1 MDHLKCSDLVLTLKI
16 LSLQEMFIIIRHINE
31 HLQTKSEE
39 KYIWLPKCTFS
50 DDFKMSNNITSRR
63 KPMRLKSQRITK

>member
-16 LSLQEMFIIIRHINE
+16 LSLQEIFIIIRHINE

-39 KYIWLPKCTFS
+39 K
-50 DDFKMSNNITSRR
+50 
-63 KPMRLKSQRITK
+63 